1 MSDQAPAIAGS
12 WAWVDLAFAAVML
25 LSAAV
30 GLWRGLVFEVLSLLG
45 WVVAYVV
52 AQVSAPVVAQSLPIG
67 APGSPLNYAASFAA
81 SFIVA
86 MIVWTIAVKLLRAVL
101 HATPLQVVDRV
112 LGAGFGVLR
121 GGVILLVVAT
131 VVMLTPMAKSPA
143 WRQSQ
148 GAGWLS
154 AALHVLKPMLPEALG
169 RHLPERT

>member
-1 MSDQAPAIAGS
+1 MSAPAPAMVGS
-12 WAWVDLAFAAVML
+12 WGWVDVAFATVML

-30 GLWRGLVFEVLSLLG
+30 GVWRGLVFEVLSLLG
-45 WVVAYVV
+45 WVAAYVV
-52 AQVSAPVVAQSLPIG
+52 AQVAAPVVSQALPIG
-67 APGSPLNYAASFAA
+67 APGSPLNHAAAFAA

-86 MIVWTIAVKLLRAVL
+86 MIVWTIGVKLLRAVL

-131 VVMLTPMAKSPA
+131 VVMLTPMAKSAA
-143 WRQSQ
+143 WRQSE

-154 AALHVLKPMLPEALG
+154 SALHVLKPMLPEALG